1 MVERFSKLIYSPT
14 NSSGPQ
20 QPTSIV
26 LETDWTLASSAANSD
41 AGEFEDGASPTLTA
55 MVGPSS
61 RAPQYGVPSPP
72 DTGGPSLLSYRL
84 PHMVLRGTAMPLPL
98 PSPVPWLVLP
108 RGDIISFPH
117 GETFQLPP
125 GVRCHNS
132 CGEWLLLSRD
142 DDSCFLMNPFTK
154 ATMPIPSLSSYSY
167 YEEPVEIAED
177 CLAPENEMQG
187 NWSHNKDTYEMS
199 VLTLVVCST
208 HLIAAIVAVGDLGTI
223 ALCQPGASAW
233 SVNAHEDCRWLSHM
247 VFFQGK
253 LYALDSNT
261 DVEDLIS
268 IDIVDEHDSD
278 KPRVSRIERVIE
290 GRSLPSQVGQMSYM
304 QESISRNL
312 WGQNKRTL
320 RRFNVEGL
328 VLPVLLLIR
337 EAARKAKRNL
347 HAVVCSY
354 RKKAVMNSDALW
366 ISLAQSCMKAMP
378 GLLPDSCF

>member
-1 MVERFSKLIYSPT
+1 
-14 NSSGPQ
+14 
-20 QPTSIV
+20 
-26 LETDWTLASSAANSD
+26 
-41 AGEFEDGASPTLTA
+41 

-290 GRSLPSQVGQMSYM
+290 GRSLPSQVYSMCLCYLLESHGTLLMIRRKLSYKS
-304 QESISRNL
+304 EHKSGNRDGGI
-312 WGQNKRTL
+312 
-320 RRFNVEGL
+320 L
-328 VLPVLLLIR
+328 VASSSEFQVFEPDF
-337 EAARKAKRNL
+337 EQ
-347 HAVVCSY
+347 
-354 RKKAVMNSDALW
+354 ALW
-366 ISLAQSCMKAMP
+366 FEVGTLGNDRALFLGRGCSRAFIVSPFDLSRDCLFFIDDYTDWLGRKQLNLAESMT
-378 GLLPDSCF
+378 